1 MTLLPRSPSRLR
13 GGFTL
18 IEVIGAFVIFAV
30 GVLAVVRLTSVGGT
44 QMRYAG
50 IASELAVRAA
60 ERLDSLEA
68 EPFASLAAGA
78 ETDTLTVSGLAYTRT
93 VTVTVLTP
101 LLARIDVSLSPSDGA
116 GPSHAGSTFVSERW

>member
-1 MTLLPRSPSRLR
+1 MLHRSSARSR

-30 GVLAVVRLTSVGGT
+30 GVLAVVRLTSVGGV

-68 EPFASLAAGA
+68 EPFASLAAGTD
-78 ETDTLTVSGLAYTRT
+78 TDTLTVGGLTYTRT

-101 LLARIDVSLSPSDGA
+101 LLARVDVALAPSGGT
-116 GPSHAGSTFVSERW
+116 GPGHAGSTFVSERW

>member
-1 MTLLPRSPSRLR
+1 VNRRAACATR

-18 IEVIGAFVIFAV
+18 IEVVGAFVIFAV
-30 GVLAVVRLTSVGGT
+30 GVLMVIRLTSAGGV

-68 EPFASLAAGA
+68 EPLAALTMGTH
-78 ETDTLTVSGLAYTRT
+78 TDTLTVSGLAYART
-93 VTVTVLTP
+93 VTLTRITP
-101 LLARIDVSLSPSDGA
+101 LLARVEVALVPTGGQ
-116 GPSHAGSTFVSERW
+116 GPTFSGTTFVSERW